1 MINSGTDKTME
12 RVVRKFKATFLKIM
26 QKEQLP
32 VIETDFD
39 EKIKENKGKET
50 VFISMISWRL
60 KIEILMT
67 VRHDDVI

>member
-50 VFISMISWRL
+50 VLISMISWRL

-67 VRHDDVI
+67 VRT